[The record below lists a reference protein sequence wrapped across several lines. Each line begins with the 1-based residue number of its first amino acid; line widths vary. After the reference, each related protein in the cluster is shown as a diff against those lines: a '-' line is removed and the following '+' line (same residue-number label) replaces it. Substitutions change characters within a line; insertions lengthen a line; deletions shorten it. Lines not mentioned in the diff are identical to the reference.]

1 MAKGK
6 KEQKTEDENFNFIVR
21 IVNSD
26 IDGQKRTVIGLQS
39 IKGVGK
45 RVAQIVA
52 KKANV
57 DPSMKMGSLPD
68 EKVKE
73 IESLVKSYVE
83 YAPNWA
89 INRQM
94 DYESGADMHLFGN
107 DLDIIQKDDI
117 NRMKM
122 IRCYRGIRH
131 EGRHKVRGQR
141 TRSNGRHGLT
151 MGVQKK
157 SVSDF
162 TDGKKVLKQCACYKK
177 EFEYYFCYEY
187 DQETGEINPYFS
199 REPINIAKLN
209 YEAKQTK
216 SIPLF

>member
-1 MAKGK
+1 MAKAK
-6 KEQKTEDENFNFIVR
+6 KDQKTEDENFNFIVR

-52 KKANV
+52 KRANV
-57 DPSMKMGSLPD
+57 DPAAKIGSLSD

-73 IESLVKSYVE
+73 IEDLVKSYVE

-151 MGVQKK
+151 MGVQRK
-157 SVSDF
+157 S
-162 TDGKKVLKQCACYKK
+162 
-177 EFEYYFCYEY
+177 
-187 DQETGEINPYFS
+187 N
-199 REPINIAKLN
+199 
-209 YEAKQTK
+209 
-216 SIPLF
+216 

>member
-26 IDGQKRTVIGLQS
+26 IDGQKRAVVGLQS

-52 KKANV
+52 KRANV
-57 DPSMKMGSLPD
+57 DPTVRMGSLPD

-73 IESLVKSYVE
+73 IETLVKSYVE
-83 YAPNWA
+83 YAPSWA

-107 DLDIIQKDDI
+107 DLDTIQKDDV

-151 MGVQKK
+151 MGVQRK
-157 SVSDF
+157 S
-162 TDGKKVLKQCACYKK
+162 
-177 EFEYYFCYEY
+177 
-187 DQETGEINPYFS
+187 
-199 REPINIAKLN
+199 
-209 YEAKQTK
+209 
-216 SIPLF
+216 

>member
-6 KEQKTEDENFNFIVR
+6 KEPQQTEDENFNFIVR

-45 RVAQIVA
+45 RVAQVVA
-52 KKANV
+52 KRANV
-57 DPSMKMGSLPD
+57 DPSVKIGSLSD
-68 EKVKE
+68 EKIKE
-73 IESLVKSYVE
+73 IEGLVKSYVE
-83 YAPNWA
+83 YAPSWA

-94 DYESGADMHLFGN
+94 DYETGADMHLFGN

-122 IRCYRGIRH
+122 IRCYRGIGH

-141 TRSNGRHGLT
+141 TRSNGRSGLT
-151 MGVQKK
+151 MGVQRK
-157 SVSDF
+157 S
-162 TDGKKVLKQCACYKK
+162 
-177 EFEYYFCYEY
+177 
-187 DQETGEINPYFS
+187 
-199 REPINIAKLN
+199 
-209 YEAKQTK
+209 
-216 SIPLF
+216 